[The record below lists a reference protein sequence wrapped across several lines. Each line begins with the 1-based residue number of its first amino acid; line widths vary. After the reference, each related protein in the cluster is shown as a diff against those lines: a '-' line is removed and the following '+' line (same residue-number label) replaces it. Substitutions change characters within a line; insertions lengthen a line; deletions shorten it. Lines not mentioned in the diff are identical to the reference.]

1 MQGIYEL
8 AGGYPGALFFYSGGF
23 LGVFLFFWLL
33 KGNIYSIPYIDQNWI
48 RFLKAIGYLVYCRI
62 NTGVK
67 EKLAQQTKSQPMC
80 DYVPT

>member
-1 MQGIYEL
+1 MH
-8 AGGYPGALFFYSGGF
+8 FFFILGFF
-23 LGVFLFFWLL
+23 LGVFLFFCLL
-33 KGNIYSIPYIDQNWI
+33 KGNVYSIPYIDQNWI
-48 RFLKAIGYLVYCRI
+48 CFLKAIGYLVYCRI